1 MRFFPKAGQTYFVKL
16 RFHSEIVTHK
26 EDNLQKNALRKM
38 ADYGKDLQV
47 NTRPL
52 FFFFLDNDIYN
63 CLILQNSVSLLL
75 DGKQKFH

>member
-1 MRFFPKAGQTYFVKL
+1 MAGQTYFVKL

-38 ADYGKDLQV
+38 TDYGKDLQV

-52 FFFFLDNDIYN
+52 FFFILDNDVYN